1 MCIMS
6 NENST
11 LENKNIES
19 SNDIILDVTED
30 ILLENSCD
38 GDLKYFNTAK
48 HFHTP

>member
-1 MCIMS
+1 MS

-11 LENKNIES
+11 LELSIES

-38 GDLKYFNTAK
+38 GDPKYFNTAK